1 MRTLALTLA
10 LSLAAAGGA
19 IAQPGANNSLTLAN
33 AAAAPNK
40 VIIDGTVWK
49 CANGACVA
57 TGGKS
62 QSADRACRRV
72 VAKLGAVQTFSWQG
86 ETLSDEAI
94 AACNGAAN

>member
-1 MRTLALTLA
+1 MRMLALTLA

-33 AAAAPNK
+33 PASAPNK
-40 VIIDGTVWK
+40 VIIDGAVWK

-62 QSADRACRRV
+62 QTADRACRRV
-72 VAKLGAVQTFSWQG
+72 VAKLGAVSSFSWQG
-86 ETLSDEAI
+86 NTLTDDAV
-94 AACNGAAN
+94 AACNGAAA